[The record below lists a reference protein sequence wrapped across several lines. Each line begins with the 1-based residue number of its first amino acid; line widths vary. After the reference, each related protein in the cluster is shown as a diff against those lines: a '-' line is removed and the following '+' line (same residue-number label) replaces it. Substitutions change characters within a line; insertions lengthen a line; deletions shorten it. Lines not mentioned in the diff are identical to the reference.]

1 MKGLFDSL
9 VIRFERLEPMLN
21 GLDAA
26 TGDGD
31 HGATMLKGLRAAAA
45 APDDPAKAFRVAA
58 GGASGS
64 LFGLLVA
71 ALDRADVAPLGP
83 SLGDAARKIAM
94 VGQAGPGD
102 KTMLDALIPAAE
114 AATAAPERA
123 ADAAASAAR
132 AGAEATRSM
141 AARRG
146 RAKHVEG
153 AGVGHLDA
161 GAVSVAEML
170 EAFATKAGGRA

>member
-1 MKGLFDSL
+1 MIAFLDAL
-9 VIRFERLEPMLN
+9 VDRFERLEPTLN

-45 APDDPAKAFRVAA
+45 APDDPARAFRVAA

-71 ALDRADVAPLGP
+71 ALAAADRVPLGP
-83 SLGDAARKIAM
+83 ALADAARKIALA
-94 VGQAGPGD
+94 GQARPGD

-114 AATAAPERA
+114 AASAAPGG
-123 ADAAASAAR
+123 AAAAAAAAAR
-132 AGAEATRSM
+132 TGAEATRAM

-170 EAFATKAGGRA
+170 EAFAAATGGAA

>member
-1 MKGLFDSL
+1 MTRFLDDL
-9 VIRFERLEPMLN
+9 VTLFERLEPTLN
-21 GLDAA
+21 DLDAA

-64 LFGLLVA
+64 LFGLVVAALVA
-71 ALDRADVAPLGP
+71 ASSGPLGP
-83 SLGDAARKIAM
+83 LLAEAARKIAM
-94 VGQAGPGD
+94 VGQARQGD

-114 AATAAPERA
+114 AATAAPDRA
-123 ADAAASAAR
+123 AAAAAAAAR
-132 AGAEATRSM
+132 RGAEATRGM

-161 GAVSVAEML
+161 GAVSIAEIL
-170 EAFATKAGGRA
+170 EAFAAKVGGAA